1 MVSKT
6 TMKSSKTTLTRT
18 KSAKHKKR
26 VNTYC
31 ANKGEKKCK
40 KMKRTHKCRWV
51 KDKNQDR
58 SYCRKQ
64 SNITAATPFKGRK
77 VVKRKTASVR
87 RKVASVRRKVASVRR
102 KTAKVR
108 RKVASVRRKTA
119 KVRRKPAKRKTAS
132 VRRKVAKRKSVKRK
146 NPKKRKKVR
155 FKKRKTTTYPW
166 KLRKNGKTVFKFKTV

>member
-1 MVSKT
+1 
-6 TMKSSKTTLTRT
+6 MKK
-18 KSAKHKKR
+18 
-26 VNTYC
+26 
-31 ANKGEKKCK
+31 
-40 KMKRTHKCRWV
+40 THKCRWV

-77 VVKRKTASVR
+77 TAKRKTASVR

-108 RKVASVRRKTA
+108 RK
-119 KVRRKPAKRKTAS
+119 P
-132 VRRKVAKRKSVKRK
+132 AKRKSVKRK

>member
-18 KSAKHKKR
+18 KSSKHKKR

-77 VVKRKTASVR
+77 TAKRKTASVR

-108 RKVASVRRKTA
+108 RK
-119 KVRRKPAKRKTAS
+119 P
-132 VRRKVAKRKSVKRK
+132 AKRKSVKRK